1 MFSLNTVTKNMGLNL
16 LPLVLETRMLSQH
29 QQETGNR
36 QDLEIDPNLRFSE
49 LLGSLN
55 SLNSLNIRSIQG
67 KTPLSC

>member
-36 QDLEIDPNLRFSE
+36 QDLEIDRNSRFSE
-49 LLGSLN
+49 LPGPLN
-55 SLNSLNIRSIQG
+55 
-67 KTPLSC
+67 